1 MRISDWSS
9 DVCSS
14 DLVDPKAFA
23 DRPGRRGA
31 CGAAIIEHQAFEDDL
46 EGIGAALGAPLR
58 EDAIAD
64 LAIPKLDRLIF
75 VATHTFA
82 PDRLATA
89 VNAPLQLGP
98 DKALLARAP
107 LPHGDG
113 NRWLHMAS
121 LPDHRQAEL
130 WAQGKAGATVP
141 PDSARVEIG
150 RANV

>member
-107 LPHGDG
+107 LTPGDG
-113 NRWLHMAS
+113 NRWLQDRKSTRLNSSH
-121 LPDHRQAEL
+121 
-130 WAQGKAGATVP
+130 
-141 PDSARVEIG
+141 
-150 RANV
+150 

>member
-75 VATHTFA
+75 VATHTLA

-98 DKALLARAP
+98 DKALLARADRKSTRRNSS
-107 LPHGDG
+107 H
-113 NRWLHMAS
+113 
-121 LPDHRQAEL
+121 
-130 WAQGKAGATVP
+130 
-141 PDSARVEIG
+141 
-150 RANV
+150 

>member
-58 EDAIAD
+58 EDPIAD

-82 PDRLATA
+82 PDRLARSEERRVGKECVSTCRSRWPP
-89 VNAPLQLGP
+89 NHE
-98 DKALLARAP
+98 KK
-107 LPHGDG
+107 
-113 NRWLHMAS
+113 NRIYS
-121 LPDHRQAEL
+121 QRD
-130 WAQGKAGATVP
+130 
-141 PDSARVEIG
+141 IF
-150 RANV
+150 

>member
-1 MRISDWSS
+1 MVSFYCRFFFFKQKTAYEMRISDWSS

-14 DLVDPKAFA
+14 DL
-23 DRPGRRGA
+23 
-31 CGAAIIEHQAFEDDL
+31 
-46 EGIGAALGAPLR
+46 
-58 EDAIAD
+58 

-107 LPHGDG
+107 LTHGDG

-121 LPDHRQAEL
+121 LPDHRTAEL
-130 WAQGKAGATVP
+130 WAHGKAGATVP
-141 PDSARVEIG
+141 PDSARVAAARQAGAGCGTG
-150 RANV
+150 RRCKYLRRFSVT